1 MNADSNEAELDPRA
15 LAISVWENEGG
26 SRAPDTPDGQFGRRV
41 EMDRSWTI
49 YHVFTGVP
57 ARVDGSALTD
67 LSRSAAT
74 NGMLSLNRRNVKR
87 RKQRNTR
94 PTLALK
100 SARRACQS
108 GHWPFPILPEVSMR
122 RGTGYSFSAM
132 TACSKYGSSWRLARS
147 RYRQRRCR
155 SWRCRKRS
163 AFLSSTPCARPF
175 WRSRER
181 RILMDAGITT
191 RSPPPISDR
200 GGRC

>member
-1 MNADSNEAELDPRA
+1 MNAASNETELDPHA

-26 SRAPDTPDGQFGRRV
+26 SLAADRPDGQFGRRV

-74 NGMLSLNRRNVKR
+74 DGMLSLNRRNVKR

-100 SARRACQS
+100 PGSPARQS
-108 GHWPFPILPEVSMR
+108 
-122 RGTGYSFSAM
+122 
-132 TACSKYGSSWRLARS
+132 
-147 RYRQRRCR
+147 
-155 SWRCRKRS
+155 
-163 AFLSSTPCARPF
+163 
-175 WRSRER
+175 
-181 RILMDAGITT
+181 
-191 RSPPPISDR
+191 
-200 GGRC
+200 

>member
-108 GHWPFPILPEVSMR
+108 
-122 RGTGYSFSAM
+122 
-132 TACSKYGSSWRLARS
+132 
-147 RYRQRRCR
+147 
-155 SWRCRKRS
+155 
-163 AFLSSTPCARPF
+163 
-175 WRSRER
+175 
-181 RILMDAGITT
+181 
-191 RSPPPISDR
+191 
-200 GGRC
+200 